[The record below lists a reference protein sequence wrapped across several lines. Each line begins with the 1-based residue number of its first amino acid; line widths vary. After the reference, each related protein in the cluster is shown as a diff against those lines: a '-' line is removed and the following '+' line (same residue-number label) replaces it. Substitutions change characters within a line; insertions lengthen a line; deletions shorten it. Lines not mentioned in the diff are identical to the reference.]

1 MGGMKVWNQTLEK
14 PPVTQVAPANGPVTD
29 TELESMFARLKG
41 AATVHQEVKELK
53 DVLSRRT
60 GELAAANSR
69 IQELE
74 GRLRN
79 VANALG
85 EAPAKVE
92 RREGDQNQ
100 ERIPSSS

>member
-29 TELESMFARLKG
+29 TELESMLARLKG

-85 EAPAKVE
+85 EAPGKAE
-92 RREGDQNQ
+92 TRE
-100 ERIPSSS
+100 E

>member
-1 MGGMKVWNQTLEK
+1 MGGIKVWKETQEK
-14 PPVTQVAPANGPVTD
+14 PPVTQVEPATGPVTD

-41 AATVHQEVKELK
+41 AAAVHQEVKELK
-53 DVLSRRT
+53 AVLSRRT

-85 EAPAKVE
+85 ETPGKGE
-92 RREGDQNQ
+92 RREELSPVSG
-100 ERIPSSS
+100 SSNS

>member
-1 MGGMKVWNQTLEK
+1 MKVWNQTLEK
-14 PPVTQVAPANGPVTD
+14 PPVTQAAPASGPVTD
-29 TELESMFARLKG
+29 TELESIFARLKG

-74 GRLRN
+74 ARLRN
-79 VANALG
+79 VASALG
-85 EAPAKVE
+85 EVPGKGE
-92 RREGDQNQ
+92 RRE
-100 ERIPSSS
+100 E